1 MVTCIINAME
11 GCDMAIADIPSG
23 FLHTVMVLGNYTVRI
38 RLCGVLADLLVNIYP
53 AKFSEKLSCK
63 VERR

>member
-23 FLHTVMVLGNYTVRI
+23 FLHTVMVLGDRTVCI
-38 RLCGVLADLLVNIYP
+38 RLCGVLADLLVKIYLDCF
-53 AKFSEKLSCK
+53 AEMFFWE
-63 VERR
+63 VDRR